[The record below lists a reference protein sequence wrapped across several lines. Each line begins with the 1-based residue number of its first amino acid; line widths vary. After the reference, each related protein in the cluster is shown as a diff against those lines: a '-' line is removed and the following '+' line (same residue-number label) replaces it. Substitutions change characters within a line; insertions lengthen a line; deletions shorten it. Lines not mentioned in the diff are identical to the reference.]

1 VTVFEDLRVG
11 EPAKAV
17 ANSEL
22 AALIART
29 LRARRLTQAGVA
41 KLLGI
46 DQPNVSELL
55 RRGSGAREVT
65 LGEEVAVGVAS

>member
-1 VTVFEDLRVG
+1 MTVFEDLRVG

-55 RRGSGAREVT
+55 RPS
-65 LGEEVAVGVAS
+65 